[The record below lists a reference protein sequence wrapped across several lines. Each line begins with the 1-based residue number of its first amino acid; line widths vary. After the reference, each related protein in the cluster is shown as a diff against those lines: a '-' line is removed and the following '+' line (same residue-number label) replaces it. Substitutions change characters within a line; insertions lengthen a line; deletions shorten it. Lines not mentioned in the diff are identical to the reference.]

1 MVDLPAPEG
10 PIRPMISPDRGLTPV
25 VDQKIFVNLV
35 NVAMFSYASSLV
47 SVYSLLITNDIIVS
61 EHSLVKDILNFFKI
75 KTLDDS
81 IQCL

>member
-10 PIRPMISPDRGLTPV
+10 PIRPMISPDCNSFD
-25 VDQKIFVNLV
+25 DQKIFLNLV

-61 EHSLVKDILNFFKI
+61 KHSLVKDILNFFKI

>member
-1 MVDLPAPEG
+1 
-10 PIRPMISPDRGLTPV
+10 
-25 VDQKIFVNLV
+25 
-35 NVAMFSYASSLV
+35 MFSYASSLV

-61 EHSLVKDILNFFKI
+61 KHSLVKDILNFFKI

>member
-10 PIRPMISPDRGLTPV
+10 PIRPMISQTVIQNQRGLTPV

-61 EHSLVKDILNFFKI
+61 EHSLVKDILNF
-75 KTLDDS
+75 
-81 IQCL
+81 